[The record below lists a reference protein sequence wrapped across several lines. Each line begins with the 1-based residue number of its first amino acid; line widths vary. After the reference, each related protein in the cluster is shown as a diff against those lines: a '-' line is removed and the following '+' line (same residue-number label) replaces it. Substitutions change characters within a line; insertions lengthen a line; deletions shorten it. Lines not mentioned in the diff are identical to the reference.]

1 MFSDVMPNLVQHIAA
16 LHVMLNLVQHLE
28 TLNHVQGDERR
39 TVMPNLFR
47 HLAETLK
54 QVQGDGEGTI
64 LQSKFGVM

>member
-1 MFSDVMPNLVQHIAA
+1 
-16 LHVMLNLVQHLE
+16 MLNLIQHLE